1 MKVDAKKGV
10 FQKIPEF
17 IGQVKQEVK
26 KVTWPSRRETTMTTA
41 VVFIFAIIAAI
52 YFLLVD
58 QVIYRA
64 IHWIIGQ

>member
-1 MKVDAKKGV
+1 MGI
-10 FQKIPEF
+10 FQRIPEF

>member
-1 MKVDAKKGV
+1 MKVGAKKGI
-10 FQKIPEF
+10 FQRIPEF

>member
-1 MKVDAKKGV
+1 MKVDTKKGV
-10 FQKIPEF
+10 FQRIPEF

-41 VVFIFAIIAAI
+41 VVFVFAIIAAI